1 MPSVFFE
8 TFGCQMNVADSNML
22 AQALYAKGYYA
33 ADDCASADLIVVNTC
48 SVREHAEVRAKAR
61 IVEYVNKKKK
71 SAHPPEIWVI
81 GCMAQRLGAFLHNE
95 IRGIDKIVGA
105 KEIVS
110 FTQGLC
116 GPMHNDEAAIHG
128 ERKATGRISAFVPIM
143 RGCNNFCSYCIVPY
157 VRGKETS
164 IPAVEIEKD
173 IISLVENG
181 TKEVTLLGQN
191 VNSYNDGTL
200 DFSGLLKKI
209 HSVQGLL
216 RIRFTTSHPK
226 DCTDALLD
234 TVAQRPKLC
243 RHIHLPVQS
252 GSTRILDLMN
262 RKYTRETYLQ
272 RIEAIKD
279 KIPYADISTDVMVG
293 FPGETDKDFEETMS
307 LFDQVRFTSAFMF
320 AYSGREGTEAA
331 KMDDDVPVSIKK
343 ERLNRLISLQT
354 AITKERYAEMVGKN
368 MDVLFLERQ
377 RGRQKLWIGQ
387 DNGCKR
393 ALLACNDSVAGM
405 ILQVRAIHSSGMTL
419 VTERI

>member
-8 TFGCQMNVADSNML
+8 TFGCQMNIADSNML
-22 AQALYAKGYYA
+22 AHALYAKGYYA
-33 ADDCASADLIVVNTC
+33 ADDSASADLIVVNTC

-61 IVEYVNKKKK
+61 IVEYVNTKKK
-71 SAHPPEIWVI
+71 SARPPEIWVI
-81 GCMAQRLGAFLHNE
+81 GCMAQRLGAYLQKE
-95 IRGIDKIVGA
+95 ISGIDRIIGA

-110 FTQGLC
+110 FTQELC
-116 GPMHNDEAAIHG
+116 GPTRNAEAAIHG
-128 ERKATGRISAFVPIM
+128 ERKATGLISAFVPIM

-164 IPAVEIEKD
+164 ISAAEIEKD
-173 IISLVENG
+173 IIGLVENG

-209 HSVQGLL
+209 HSVPDLL

-226 DCTDALLD
+226 DCTDDLLD

-262 RKYTRETYLQ
+262 RRYTRETYLQ

-279 KIPYADISTDVMVG
+279 KIPDADISTDVMVG
-293 FPGETDKDFEETMS
+293 FPGETDKDFEETLS

-320 AYSGREGTEAA
+320 AYSVREGTEAA

-354 AITKERYAEMVGKN
+354 AITKERYAAMVGKN

-377 RGRQKLWIGQ
+377 RGKQKLWIGQ
-387 DNGCKR
+387 NYGCKR
-393 ALLACNDSVAGM
+393 ALLACNDNVAGM